1 MNYKE
6 IKGIKHFIYTIEE
19 WESKYPESTLVS
31 WRIGQEGNW
40 VLTDDNHVVQIL
52 KRAKYNNTEIVRC
65 ITGTFNVNRDI
76 RMGSAIPDNI
86 YSFSKY
92 KVAENFKNREKL
104 TNNEFLFA
112 QYVVNTQDAVSSYLK
127 AYKTNNKDYARKRSS
142 ELLRSE
148 RVRKMVSKEIQDIME
163 SEGVS
168 KHYMIQVFKQ
178 IADLAE
184 RDNDKLRAVENLAK
198 IAGLYETE
206 KKSEQLTVFAG
217 FTDEQM
223 KAISNGK
230 QKPILTAKKNS

>member
-6 IKGIKHFIYTIEE
+6 IKGKKHFIYTIEE
-19 WESKYPESTLVS
+19 WESKYPESKLVS

-76 RMGSAIPDNI
+76 RMGSEIPDNI

-92 KVAENFKNREKL
+92 KVAENFKNRKKA
-104 TNNEFLFA
+104 TNDEFLFA
-112 QYVVNTQDAVSSYLK
+112 QYIASGQDTVSSYLK
-127 AYKTNNKDYARKRSS
+127 AYKTNNKNYARKRAN

-148 RVRKMVSKEIQDIME
+148 RVRKMVSKEIKDILE

-168 KHYMIQVFKQ
+168 NNYMIQVFKQ
-178 IADLAE
+178 VADLAE

-223 KAISNGK
+223 KAISNGQ
-230 QKPILTAKKNS
+230 QKPILTAKKDS

>member
-6 IKGIKHFIYTIEE
+6 IKGKKHFIYTIEE
-19 WESKYPESTLVS
+19 WESKYPESKLVS

-65 ITGTFNVNRDI
+65 ITGTFNVNRNI

-92 KVAENFKNREKL
+92 KVAENFKNRKKA
-104 TNNEFLFA
+104 TNDEFLFA
-112 QYVVNTQDAVSSYLK
+112 QYIASGQDTVSSYLK
-127 AYKTNNKDYARKRSS
+127 AYKTNNKNYARKRAN

-223 KAISNGK
+223 KAISNGQ
-230 QKPILTAKKNS
+230 QKPILTAKKDS

>member
-1 MNYKE
+1 MDYKE
-6 IKGIKHFIYTIEE
+6 IKGKKHFIYTIEE

-92 KVAENFKNREKL
+92 KVAENFKNRKKA
-104 TNNEFLFA
+104 TNDEFLFA
-112 QYVVNTQDAVSSYLK
+112 QYIASGQDTVSSYLK
-127 AYKTNNKDYARKRSS
+127 AYKTNNKNYARKRAN

-148 RVRKMVSKEIQDIME
+148 RVRKMVSKEIKDILE

-168 KHYMIQVFKQ
+168 NNYMIQVFKQ
-178 IADLAE
+178 VADLAE

-223 KAISNGK
+223 KAISNGQ
-230 QKPILTAKKNS
+230 QKPILTAKKDS

>member
-1 MNYKE
+1 
-6 IKGIKHFIYTIEE
+6 
-19 WESKYPESTLVS
+19 
-31 WRIGQEGNW
+31 
-40 VLTDDNHVVQIL
+40 
-52 KRAKYNNTEIVRC
+52 
-65 ITGTFNVNRDI
+65 
-76 RMGSAIPDNI
+76 MGSEIPDNI

-112 QYVVNTQDAVSSYLK
+112 QYVANTQDAVSSYLK

-223 KAISNGK
+223 KAISNGQ
-230 QKPILTAKKNS
+230 QKPILTAKKDS

>member
-1 MNYKE
+1 MDYKE
-6 IKGIKHFIYTIEE
+6 IKGKKHFIYTIEE
-19 WESKYPESTLVS
+19 WESKYPESKLVS

-76 RMGSAIPDNI
+76 RMGSEIPDNI

-92 KVAENFKNREKL
+92 KVAENFKNRKKA
-104 TNNEFLFA
+104 TNDEFLFA
-112 QYVVNTQDAVSSYLK
+112 QYIASGQDTVSSYLK
-127 AYKTNNKDYARKRSS
+127 AYKTNNKNYARKRAN

-148 RVRKMVSKEIQDIME
+148 RVRKMVSKEIKDILE
-163 SEGVS
+163 NEGVS
-168 KHYMIQVFKQ
+168 NNYMIQVFKQ
-178 IADLAE
+178 VADLAE

-223 KAISNGK
+223 KAISNGQ
-230 QKPILTAKKNS
+230 QKPILTAKKDS

>member
-6 IKGIKHFIYTIEE
+6 IKGKKHFIYTIEE

-76 RMGSAIPDNI
+76 RMGSEIPDNI

-112 QYVVNTQDAVSSYLK
+112 QYIASGQDTVSSYLK
-127 AYKTNNKDYARKRSS
+127 AYKTNNKNYARKRAN

-148 RVRKMVSKEIQDIME
+148 RVRKMVSKEIKDILE

-168 KHYMIQVFKQ
+168 NNYMIQVFKQ
-178 IADLAE
+178 VADLAE

-223 KAISNGK
+223 KAISNGQ
-230 QKPILTAKKNS
+230 QKPILTAKKDS

>member
-6 IKGIKHFIYTIEE
+6 IKGKKHFIYTIEE
-19 WESKYPESTLVS
+19 WETKYPESTLVS

-76 RMGSAIPDNI
+76 RMGSEIPDNI

-92 KVAENFKNREKL
+92 KVAENFKNRKKL

-112 QYVVNTQDAVSSYLK
+112 QYVANTQDAVSSYLK
-127 AYKTNNKDYARKRSS
+127 AYKTNNKDYARKRAN

-148 RVRKMVSKEIQDIME
+148 RVRKMVSKEIKDILE
-163 SEGVS
+163 NEGVS
-168 KHYMIQVFKQ
+168 NNYMIQVFKQ
-178 IADLAE
+178 VADLAE

-223 KAISNGK
+223 KAISNGQ
-230 QKPILTAKKNS
+230 QKPILTAKKDS

>member
-1 MNYKE
+1 MDYKE
-6 IKGIKHFIYTIEE
+6 IKGKKHFIYTIEE

-76 RMGSAIPDNI
+76 RMGSEIPDNI

-92 KVAENFKNREKL
+92 KVAENFKNRKKA
-104 TNNEFLFA
+104 TNDEFLFA
-112 QYVVNTQDAVSSYLK
+112 QYIASGQDTVSSYLK
-127 AYKTNNKDYARKRSS
+127 AYKTNNKDYARKRANA
-142 ELLRSE
+142 LLRSE
-148 RVRKMVSKEIQDIME
+148 RVRKMVSKEIKDILE
-163 SEGVS
+163 NEGVS
-168 KHYMIQVFKQ
+168 NNYMIQVFKQ
-178 IADLAE
+178 VADLAE

-223 KAISNGK
+223 KAISNGQ
-230 QKPILTAKKNS
+230 QKPILTAKKDS

>member
-92 KVAENFKNREKL
+92 KVVENFKNREKL

-112 QYVVNTQDAVSSYLK
+112 QYVANTQDAVSSYLK

>member
-6 IKGIKHFIYTIEE
+6 IKGKKHFIYTIEE
-19 WESKYPESTLVS
+19 WESKYPESKLVS

-76 RMGSAIPDNI
+76 RMGSEIPDNI

-92 KVAENFKNREKL
+92 KVAENFKNRKKA
-104 TNNEFLFA
+104 TNDEFLFA
-112 QYVVNTQDAVSSYLK
+112 QYIASGQDTVSSYLK
-127 AYKTNNKDYARKRSS
+127 AYKTNNKNYARKRAN

-148 RVRKMVSKEIQDIME
+148 RVRKMVSKEIKDILE
-163 SEGVS
+163 NEGVS
-168 KHYMIQVFKQ
+168 NNYMIQVFKQ
-178 IADLAE
+178 VADLAE

-223 KAISNGK
+223 KAISNGQ
-230 QKPILTAKKNS
+230 QKPILTAKKDS

>member
-6 IKGIKHFIYTIEE
+6 IKGKKHFIYTIEE

-76 RMGSAIPDNI
+76 RMGSEIPDNI

-92 KVAENFKNREKL
+92 KVAENFKNRKKA
-104 TNNEFLFA
+104 TNDEFLFA
-112 QYVVNTQDAVSSYLK
+112 QYIASGQDTVSSYLK
-127 AYKTNNKDYARKRSS
+127 AYKTNNKDYARKRANA
-142 ELLRSE
+142 LLRSE
-148 RVRKMVSKEIQDIME
+148 RVRKMVSKEIKDILE
-163 SEGVS
+163 NEGVS
-168 KHYMIQVFKQ
+168 NNYMIQVFKQ
-178 IADLAE
+178 VADLAE

-223 KAISNGK
+223 KAISNGQ
-230 QKPILTAKKNS
+230 QKPILTAKKDS

>member
-6 IKGIKHFIYTIEE
+6 IKGKKHFIYTIEE
-19 WESKYPESTLVS
+19 WESKYPESKLVS

-65 ITGTFNVNRDI
+65 ITGTFNVNRNI

-112 QYVVNTQDAVSSYLK
+112 QYVANTQDAVSSYLK

-223 KAISNGK
+223 KAISNGQ
-230 QKPILTAKKNS
+230 QKPILTAKKDS

>member
-92 KVAENFKNREKL
+92 KVAENFRNREKL

>member
-6 IKGIKHFIYTIEE
+6 IKGKKHFIYTIEE
-19 WESKYPESTLVS
+19 WESKYPESKLVS

-92 KVAENFKNREKL
+92 KVAENFKNRKKA
-104 TNNEFLFA
+104 TNDEFLFA
-112 QYVVNTQDAVSSYLK
+112 QYIASGQDTVSSYLK
-127 AYKTNNKDYARKRSS
+127 AYKTNNKNYARKRAN

-148 RVRKMVSKEIQDIME
+148 RVRKMVSKEIKDILE

-168 KHYMIQVFKQ
+168 NNYMIQVFKQ
-178 IADLAE
+178 VADLAE

-223 KAISNGK
+223 KAISNGQ
-230 QKPILTAKKNS
+230 QKPILTAKKDS

>member
-6 IKGIKHFIYTIEE
+6 IKGKKHFIYTIEE

-76 RMGSAIPDNI
+76 RMGSEIPDNI

-92 KVAENFKNREKL
+92 KVAENFKNRKKA
-104 TNNEFLFA
+104 TNDEFLFA
-112 QYVVNTQDAVSSYLK
+112 QYVANTQDAVSSYLK
-127 AYKTNNKDYARKRSS
+127 AYKTNNKDYARKRAN

-148 RVRKMVSKEIQDIME
+148 RVRKMVSKEIKDILE
-163 SEGVS
+163 NEGVS
-168 KHYMIQVFKQ
+168 NNYMIQVFKQ
-178 IADLAE
+178 VADLAE

-223 KAISNGK
+223 KAISNGQ
-230 QKPILTAKKNS
+230 QKPILTAKKDS

>member
-1 MNYKE
+1 MNYKV

-19 WESKYPESTLVS
+19 WESKYPESKLVS

-65 ITGTFNVNRDI
+65 ITGTYNVNRDI
-76 RMGSAIPDNI
+76 RMGSDIPENI

-92 KVAENFKNREKL
+92 RVDDNFKNREKA
-104 TNNEFLFA
+104 TKDEFLFA
-112 QYVVNTQDAVSSYLK
+112 QYIARGEDTVQSYLK
-127 AYKTNNKDYARKRSS
+127 AYKTNNKDYARKRAN

-148 RVRKMVSKEIQDIME
+148 RVRKMVSKEIKDILDG
-163 SEGVS
+163 EGVTPN
-168 KHYMIQVFKQ
+168 YIIQVFKQ
-178 IADLAE
+178 VCDLAD
-184 RDNDKLRAVENLAK
+184 RDTDRLRALENLAK
-198 IAGLYETE
+198 IAGLFEVE

-223 KAISNGK
+223 KAISNGQ
-230 QKPILTAKKNS
+230 QKTLLSAKKDS

>member
-6 IKGIKHFIYTIEE
+6 IKGKKHFIYTIEE
-19 WESKYPESTLVS
+19 WESKYPESKLVS

-92 KVAENFKNREKL
+92 KVAENFRNREKL

-112 QYVVNTQDAVSSYLK
+112 QYIANDQDAVSSYLK

-223 KAISNGK
+223 KAISNGQ
-230 QKPILTAKKNS
+230 QKPILTAKKDS

>member
-6 IKGIKHFIYTIEE
+6 IKGKKHFIYTIEE
-19 WESKYPESTLVS
+19 WESKYPESKLVS
-31 WRIGQEGNW
+31 WRIWQEGNW

-76 RMGSAIPDNI
+76 RMGSAITDNI

-92 KVAENFKNREKL
+92 KVAENFKNRKKA
-104 TNNEFLFA
+104 TKDEFLFA
-112 QYVVNTQDAVSSYLK
+112 QYIASGQDTVSSYLK
-127 AYKTNNKDYARKRSS
+127 AYKTNNKNYARKRAN

-148 RVRKMVSKEIQDIME
+148 RVRKMVSKEIQDILE

-178 IADLAE
+178 VADLAE

-223 KAISNGK
+223 KAISNGQ
-230 QKPILTAKKNS
+230 QKPILTAKKDS

>member
-1 MNYKE
+1 MDYKE
-6 IKGIKHFIYTIEE
+6 IKGKKHFIYTIEE

-65 ITGTFNVNRDI
+65 ITGTFNVNRNI

-92 KVAENFKNREKL
+92 KVAENFKNRKKA
-104 TNNEFLFA
+104 TNDEFLFA
-112 QYVVNTQDAVSSYLK
+112 QYIASGQDTVSSYLK
-127 AYKTNNKDYARKRSS
+127 AYKTNNKNYARKRAN

-148 RVRKMVSKEIQDIME
+148 RVRKMVSKEIKDILE
-163 SEGVS
+163 NEGGS
-168 KHYMIQVFKQ
+168 NNYMIQVFKQ
-178 IADLAE
+178 VADLAE

-223 KAISNGK
+223 KAISSGQ
-230 QKPILTAKKNS
+230 QKPILTAKKDS

>member
-65 ITGTFNVNRDI
+65 ITGTFNVNRGI

-112 QYVVNTQDAVSSYLK
+112 QYVINTQDAVSSYLK